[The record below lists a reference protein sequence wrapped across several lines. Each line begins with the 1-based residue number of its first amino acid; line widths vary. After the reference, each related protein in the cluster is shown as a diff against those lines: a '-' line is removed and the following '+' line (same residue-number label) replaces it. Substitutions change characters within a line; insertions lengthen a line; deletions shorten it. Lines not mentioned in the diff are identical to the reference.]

1 MEVMGG
7 PDPLIFS
14 EDGEIFYYEDRHP
27 HKHLPS
33 GRIIHFS
40 IRNDLKSQDGSLCV
54 DTNMRLVGH
63 LAESHIRH
71 LVKKTDD

>member
-14 EDGEIFYYEDRHP
+14 EDGEIFYYEEFHP

-40 IRNDLKSQDGSLCV
+40 IRNDLKRQDCSLCV
-54 DTNMRLVGH
+54 DTKTNVGRD
-63 LAESHIRH
+63 SSTWKIRG
-71 LVKKTDD
+71 